1 VADFE
6 RFAQRGHVVA
16 EYPADTLL
24 IDDSLG
30 IEIQFDS
37 LDNDLDEYTFLEA
50 QENRLLLFVGNEI
63 LSCWNT
69 QLIAAGRYHLRTI
82 RARYDT
88 KRQTHAV
95 DAEAWVVL
103 RDDLAM
109 TVDDMSP
116 PGKTFKLQPFLPWS

>member
-1 VADFE
+1 MLRVGAM
-6 RFAQRGHVVA
+6 RGHLA
-16 EYPADTLL
+16 SGYSADTLL
-24 IDDSLG
+24 VDDHLG
-30 IEIQFDS
+30 IEIQFNS

-50 QENRLLLFVGNEI
+50 QENRLLVFVGNEI
-63 LSCWNT
+63 LSCWNA
-69 QLIAAGRYHLRTI
+69 QLIAAGRYRLWTI

-109 TVDDMSP
+109 TTDDMSP